1 MLSLRTTHGLRANEG
16 LPVDAASYNFREME
30 LHKKELPPIGTNA
43 YCLTDSN
50 RGEAIVIDA
59 PEGGFAWAS
68 AIAKGAGCKIVALIL
83 THGHWDHMLD
93 AADFDA
99 AGIPILLHEADRE
112 LLERPECMR
121 DYTLPGIEL
130 RNAKISRWL
139 QAGET
144 LELLGRSME
153 VRPVPGHCPGNVLIY
168 CAEGKL
174 AFVGDAIFAGSMG
187 RYDLPG
193 GDLDQLEHSIRTQV
207 YTLPEDTVLYS
218 GHGPS
223 TSVGAEKAGNPYV
236 RP

>member
-1 MLSLRTTHGLRANEG
+1 MAQAPVNGLQPNEC
-16 LPVDAASYNFREME
+16 LPVGSSCFKLPKME

-43 YCLTDSN
+43 YCLTDTE

-59 PEGGFAWAS
+59 PEGGFTWAS
-68 AIAKGAGCKIVALIL
+68 SVAKTANCKIMALVL

-99 AGIPILLHEADRE
+99 AGIPIMLHEADRE

-121 DYTLPGIEL
+121 DYTLPGVDL
-130 RNAKISRWL
+130 RKASISRWL
-139 QAGET
+139 KPGESIK
-144 LELLGRSME
+144 LLGRSME
-153 VRPVPGHCPGNVLIY
+153 VRPVPGHCPGNILLY
-168 CAEGKL
+168 CGEGRL

-193 GDLDQLEHSIRTQV
+193 GDLDQLEHSIRSQI
-207 YTLPEDTVLYS
+207 YTLPDDTVLYS

-223 TSVGAEKAGNPYV
+223 TTVAAEKASNPYV